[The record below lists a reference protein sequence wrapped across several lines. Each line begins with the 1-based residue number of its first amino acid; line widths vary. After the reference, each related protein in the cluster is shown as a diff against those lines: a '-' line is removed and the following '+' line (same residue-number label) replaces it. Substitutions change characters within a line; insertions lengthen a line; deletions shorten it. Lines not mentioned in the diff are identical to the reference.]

1 MTFRIQA
8 GGIYKLPFP
17 FTDLSG
23 KKARP
28 ALALSDPDRNGDVR
42 FLFITT
48 TPVSVSELGYALNVA
63 DYAGPPLPFPSFLRL
78 DKPFLLHESV
88 VLKPLAQLSHAAFAT
103 VFRRLMAAEIP
114 RFAALEHAPRP
125 FEPGVTPVPPS
136 GKVLDAVELTLMV
149 EAALDGWLTTGRF
162 NEEFER
168 RLAEFIGVRHLLTVN
183 SGSSANLVAFN
194 TLTSPKLGDRAIQP
208 GDEVIGVAAG
218 FPTTVNPIVQFGA
231 VPVFVDVELGTYNV
245 DASQIEAAISPKT
258 KAIMLA
264 HTLGNPFNLEVV
276 TRLCRQYHLW
286 LIEDCCDAL
295 GATYTLPL
303 NDQPPTLNP
312 QPSTLNP
319 QRPVGTFGDL
329 ATLSFYPAHHLTMGE
344 GGAVFTNNPQLKQ
357 IAESF
362 RDWGRDCYCA
372 PGKDNTCG
380 QRFGWQL
387 GTLPAGYDHKY
398 TYAHAG
404 YNLKITDMQAACG
417 LAQLEKAA
425 RFIEARRTNFA
436 FLKERLAGA
445 EEFLIL
451 PEATPHSEPSWFG
464 FPLTLRPEAGVT
476 RVDLLRYLDQYKIG
490 TRLLFAGNLTRQPYF
505 QGRQYRVSGDL
516 TNTDRVMNDTF
527 WIGVYPGLSEAMLD
541 YAATK
546 IETFLGIN
554 F

>member
-28 ALALSDPDRNGDVR
+28 ALALNDPDRNGDVR

-48 TPVSVSELGYALNVA
+48 TPVSGSEAGYALDVA

-88 VLKPLAQLSHAAFAT
+88 ALKPLAQLIPAALAS
-103 VFRRLMAAEIP
+103 VFRRLIAAEIP

-136 GKVLDAVELTLMV
+136 GKVVGTPELQHLV
-149 EAALDGWLTTGRF
+149 EASLDGWLTTGRF
-162 NEEFER
+162 NEQFER
-168 RLAEFIGVRHLLTVN
+168 ELGAFLGVPQVLTVN
-183 SGSSANLVAFN
+183 SGSSANLLAL
-194 TLTSPKLGDRAIQP
+194 TALTSSLLGERALKP

-218 FPTTVNPIVQFGA
+218 FPTTVNPILQNGL
-231 VPVFVDVELGTYNV
+231 VPVLVDVEIPTYNV
-245 DASQIEAAISPKT
+245 DVAQLEAAVSEKT
-258 KAIMLA
+258 RAIMLA
-264 HTLGNPFNLEVV
+264 HTLGNPFNLAEVLRV
-276 TRLCRQYHLW
+276 ARKYDLW
-286 LIEDCCDAL
+286 VIEDCCDAL
-295 GATYTLPL
+295 GASYQLPASAEGGGETRL
-303 NDQPPTLNP
+303 
-312 QPSTLNP
+312 
-319 QRPVGTFGDL
+319 VGSFGHIG
-329 ATLSFYPAHHLTMGE
+329 TLSFYPAHHITMGE
-344 GGAVFTNNPQLKQ
+344 GGAVFTRDPLLKR
-357 IAESF
+357 ALESF

-380 QRFGWQL
+380 KRFGWQL
-387 GTLPAGYDHKY
+387 GALPAGYDHKY
-398 TYAHAG
+398 TYSHAG

-417 LAQLEKAA
+417 LAQLQRLPEFIAA
-425 RFIEARRTNFA
+425 RRRNFA

-451 PEATPHSEPSWFG
+451 PEATPHSDPSWFG
-464 FPLTLRPEAGVT
+464 FLLTLRPEAGVS

-505 QGRQYRVSGDL
+505 QGRTYRVSGDL

-527 WIGVYPGLSEAMLD
+527 WIGVYPGLTEAMLD
-541 YAATK
+541 YAATQ
-546 IETFLGIN
+546 IETFLGLN